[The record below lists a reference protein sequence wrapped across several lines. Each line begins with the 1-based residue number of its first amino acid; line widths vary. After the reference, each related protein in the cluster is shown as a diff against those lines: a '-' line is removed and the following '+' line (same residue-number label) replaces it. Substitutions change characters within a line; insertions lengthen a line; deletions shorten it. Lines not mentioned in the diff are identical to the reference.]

1 MVGYTTS
8 YTNGGKDVY
17 LVKFYY
23 KEESMMSDN
32 SNDQNNINEFSVSYL
47 NNQNKKYLISYS
59 QQTPGRVKLSVYNI
73 LGQEVATILDD
84 IVQIG
89 NYDINWNGTDNNGN
103 NLISGNYIIR
113 LQTNECNK
121 TKAVFIIN

>member
-89 NYDINWNGTDNNGN
+89 NYDINWNGTDKYGREVSTGAYFVNVDSENNN
-103 NLISGNYIIR
+103 ETIKVVLI
-113 LQTNECNK
+113 K
-121 TKAVFIIN
+121 